1 MSRPLKPFSATVLG
15 LPRIGPNRELER
27 AAEAYWAGRVHAAA
41 LHRTA
46 AELRTAQLRA
56 AHDAGTDSVPVGT
69 FSYYDHVLDTAVLL
83 GALPERVHGI
93 DDELDR
99 CCATARGTKVVPA
112 ERLWV
117 NPDCG
122 LETRGAEEV
131 LASLRN
137 LVAAAAVV
145 RRSCA

>member
-1 MSRPLKPFSATVLG
+1 MRLPCTAPPPSCTPLNCVPRTTLG
-15 LPRIGPNRELER
+15 L
-27 AAEAYWAGRVHAAA
+27 
-41 LHRTA
+41 
-46 AELRTAQLRA
+46 
-56 AHDAGTDSVPVGT
+56 DSVPVGT

-122 LETRGAEEV
+122 LETRGAEECWRRC
-131 LASLRN
+131 AISSPP
-137 LVAAAAVV
+137 
-145 RRSCA
+145 RRSCGDPARDRLAVKPGRPRARGRPGPVVRFARRLSA

>member
-1 MSRPLKPFSATVLG
+1 MRLPCTAPPPSCAPLNCVPRTTPG
-15 LPRIGPNRELER
+15 L
-27 AAEAYWAGRVHAAA
+27 
-41 LHRTA
+41 
-46 AELRTAQLRA
+46 
-56 AHDAGTDSVPVGT
+56 DSVPVGT

-93 DDELDR
+93 DDEPDR
-99 CCATARGTKVVPA
+99 CFAAARGAKLVPA
-112 ERLWV
+112 EGLWV

-122 LETRGAEEV
+122 LDTRDTEEV
-131 LASLRN
+131 LASLRD